1 MESQAATACSS
12 HRIRCGFKLLR
23 SAGGL
28 WSPCMLW
35 HPPVDAFEQIAKLR
49 RRGRHHTIGR
59 RWPEE
64 ASPFQ
69 PLREQAHP
77 LAVMPEHLD
86 QSAAPATE
94 HEQMSAMWIAPERLL
109 HQQRQAIKSFAHV
122 GVARR
127 QPDPRA
133 ARDRNHRRRLPC
145 ASAFISADTVR
156 ASTGPVIRI
165 RPPVA
170 NSISIEPA
178 ASGTA
183 GTIGNEGA
191 GSAAIVTGLNAA
203 GTCARSQSCW
213 RHRNNWLVWIPAA
226 RATSEAI
233 APGSSAAAT
242 IRSFSARDQRRR
254 RCTDVI
260 TSTALVIGLAL
271 VLALGLAAN
280 AQPRKA
286 AVTGRLRYPRTS
298 PLATDLPWTAL
309 RSCL

>member
-1 MESQAATACSS
+1 MTRRLSEPLE
-12 HRIRCGFKLLR
+12 RCGFKLLR
-23 SAGGL
+23 SAGSL
-28 WSPCMLW
+28 WSPRVLR
-35 HPPVDAFEQIAKLR
+35 HPPIDAFQQIAELR
-49 RRGRHHTIGR
+49 RRDRHHTIRWR
-59 RWPEE
+59 RPEE
-64 ASPFQ
+64 AASFQ
-69 PLREQAHP
+69 PLGEQAHP
-77 LAVMPEHLD
+77 LPIMPEHFD
-86 QSAAPATE
+86 QSAAPAAE
-94 HEQMSAMWIAPERLL
+94 HEQMPIVRIAPERLL
-109 HQQRQAIKSFAHV
+109 HQQCQAIKSFAHV
-122 GVARR
+122 GMAGC

-178 ASGTA
+178 GSGTA

-203 GTCARSQSCW
+203 GTCARSQSRW

-226 RATSEAI
+226 RATFEAL

-260 TSTALVIGLAL
+260 TSTAFVIGLAL
-271 VLALGLAAN
+271 VLALGLL
-280 AQPRKA
+280 Q
-286 AVTGRLRYPRTS
+286 TLG
-298 PLATDLPWTAL
+298 
-309 RSCL
+309 